1 MPKKFMMSVT
11 AATGLVDAIK
21 AAGGDAEQ
29 ILSTLGL
36 DRAALSRAEGSIA
49 CSTFARLLE
58 EAARATSDPFFG
70 LHFGERFNPKNNGP
84 LVYVVLNSPTVAAG
98 FETAARYLHVHN
110 QAATASF
117 SIEGDRV
124 YLRYLL
130 VDPEIESPRQQN
142 EYGMAVVLSTLR
154 LMVGSDWVPQEVHFV
169 HEAGPQIAEHLR
181 VFGAPVL
188 FGCAANALVV
198 EREFFERQV
207 PAADQRLYRILKQ
220 YLEGVLN
227 EIPREP
233 DLLAA
238 VRKTIG
244 ESMRDGDPKLTRVAK
259 RVAMSPRT
267 LQRQLKEHG
276 VDFKQLMDDTRKH
289 FALNYLRDRRNTL
302 TEIAFL
308 LGYSELSAFNR
319 AFRRWTG
326 STPLDYRRRRAA

>member
-1 MPKKFMMSVT
+1 MMSVT
-11 AATGLVDAIK
+11 AATGLLDAIK
-21 AAGGDAEQ
+21 AAGANPDQ
-29 ILSTLGL
+29 ILSLLGL
-36 DRAALSRAEGSIA
+36 DRAALSRADGSIA

-58 EAARATSDPFFG
+58 EAARATSDPYFG

-84 LVYVVLNSPTVAAG
+84 LVYVVLNAPTIAAG

-110 QAATASF
+110 QGATASF
-117 SIEGDRV
+117 NIEGDRV

-130 VDPEIESPRQQN
+130 ADPEIESPRQQN
-142 EYGMAVVLSTLR
+142 EYGMAVVLNTLR
-154 LMVGSDWVPQEVHFV
+154 LMAGSDWVPQEVHFV
-169 HEAGPQIAEHLR
+169 HEAGAKIAEHQR
-181 VFGAPVL
+181 VFGSPVL
-188 FGCAANALVV
+188 FGCAANSFVV

-220 YLEGVLN
+220 YLERVLN

-259 RVAMSPRT
+259 KIAMSPRT
-267 LQRQLKEHG
+267 LQRQLKEQG
-276 VDFKQLMDDTRKH
+276 VDFKQLMDDTRKR